1 MDSGSTVDARRLA
14 GEGAS
19 DACNTYVLIYAYIAI
34 GALSGM
40 AITVYLAATIYVDR
54 IIAKSLAVDK
64 IVSRHRH
71 GYENSLILMIR
82 KDKMLSHGIADSPR
96 RDLMSLVSEKVKL
109 KPTNSR
115 NGPGEFT
122 PQSVSPNDSESP
134 SRKRFPFSFLS
145 RIAADMP
152 VITAATTSEEDASN
166 MSGIFF
172 MKCPGLFF
180 KAVEAVLLFQC
191 FAIAMVCTQ
200 LLPLVVIS
208 NHTAGWII
216 GFIIPVAVNFYI
228 IQMILNKAVLL
239 RAVHSLERDVAG
251 KICED
256 AVEERGAIAHLRAV
270 VNDKLVEDCIP
281 EDERKSF
288 LHRFFFQHDTRGTG
302 IVSKADFHRI
312 LGELSIYMSKESF
325 QLLWQA
331 VDFDL
336 SGGLDWKEIEE
347 LFYPRSKPEDEE
359 EKSDLPALRD
369 LRAALHKMLANADI
383 PVYNWETYLHEAFN
397 NFDTDKSLSIDVVE
411 FEAMLSSLHVHVT
424 SKVLMD
430 VFNTIDICRDRSI
443 CYEDFF
449 AFLFPEIV

>member
-1 MDSGSTVDARRLA
+1 MLA

-19 DACNTYVLIYAYIAI
+19 DACNTYVLIYAYIAM

-40 AITVYLAATIYVDR
+40 AMTVYLAATTYVDR

-64 IVSRHRH
+64 IVCRYRH

-96 RDLMSLVSEKVKL
+96 KELMSLVPEKIKL

-115 NGPGEFT
+115 TGPGEWT
-122 PQSVSPNDSESP
+122 PQTLSPSDSESAM
-134 SRKRFPFSFLS
+134 RTIRFPFSFLS
-145 RIAADMP
+145 RMAADHQ
-152 VITAATTSEEDASN
+152 VTAAPMGADEDASN

-191 FAIAMVCTQ
+191 FAIAIVCTQ

-208 NHTAGWII
+208 NHTAGWTI
-216 GFIIPVAVNFYI
+216 GFIILIAVNFYI

-270 VNDKLVEDCIP
+270 VNDKLVEECIP

-288 LHRFFFQHDTRGTG
+288 LHNFFFQHDTRGTG
-302 IVSKADFHRI
+302 IVSKVDFHRI

-369 LRAALHKMLANADI
+369 LRAALHKMLASADI
-383 PVYNWETYLHEAFN
+383 PVYNWETYLHDAFN
-397 NFDTDKSLSIDVVE
+397 NFDTDKSLSIDIVE
-411 FEAMLSSLHVHVT
+411 FEAMLSSLNVQVT
-424 SKVLMD
+424 SQVLMD
-430 VFNTIDICRDRSI
+430 VFNTIDICRDQSI